1 MRGRILKGVGGF
13 YEVLCDGRTYFCRAR
28 GRFRKEKVTPMIGD
42 WVRFT
47 PNDGEELGSVDAIE
61 PRTNALKRPPMANV
75 DALLLVTA
83 ASAPPPDLLLMDKL
97 LLQARL
103 IDVSVE
109 IVINKCDL
117 AGDAEIDALVGQYAD
132 AVSAV
137 HRVSAATGTGLDGL
151 QAAIAGRCCC
161 LAGQSGVGKS
171 SLLNALF
178 PSLSLETGSVSQRLE
193 RGRHTTRHVEL
204 LMLDGAWSDAA
215 HPARPSD
222 PGAIADTPGF
232 SLLEMEPLEP
242 RLLPALYPEFAPYE
256 NKCRFAGC
264 LHQSEPGCAV
274 KDAVADGSIPR
285 GRWERYT
292 EILTELK
299 ERWKNRYD

>member
-1 MRGRILKGVGGF
+1 MRGRITKGVGGF
-13 YEVLCDGRTYFCRAR
+13 YEVLCDGQTYFCRAR
-28 GRFRKEKVTPMIGD
+28 GRFRKEKLTPLIGD

-47 PNDGEELGSVDAIE
+47 PNEGEELGSVDEIE
-61 PRTNALKRPPMANV
+61 PRRNELKRPPLANL
-75 DALLLVTA
+75 DLLLCVCA
-83 ASAPPPDLLLMDKL
+83 ASAPQPDLLLMDKL
-97 LLQARL
+97 LLQARQIGCAVAL
-103 IDVSVE
+103 
-109 IVINKCDL
+109 VINKCDL
-117 AGDAEIDALVGQYAD
+117 AWSDAAHPARPCNRADEAALSALAAQYAG
-132 AVSAV
+132 AVEAV
-137 HRVSAATGTGLDGL
+137 HRVSAARGTGLDAL
-151 QAAIAGRCCC
+151 RESIAGRCCC

-178 PSLSLETGSVSQRLE
+178 PQLKLTTGDVSQRLE

-204 LMLDGAWSDAA
+204 LMLDG
-215 HPARPSD
+215 
-222 PGAIADTPGF
+222 GAMADTPGF

-256 NKCRFAGC
+256 GKCRFAGC
-264 LHQSEPGCAV
+264 LHASEPGCAV

-285 GRWERYT
+285 GRWERYG